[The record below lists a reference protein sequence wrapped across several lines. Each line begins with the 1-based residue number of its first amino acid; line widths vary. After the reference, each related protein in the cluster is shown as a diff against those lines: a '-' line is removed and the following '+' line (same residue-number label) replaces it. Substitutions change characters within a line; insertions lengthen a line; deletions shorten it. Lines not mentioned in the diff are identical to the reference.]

1 MKNEKIKISVIMPVY
16 NCEQFIG
23 NAIDSI
29 LSQTFPLFELIIIND
44 ASTDNSK
51 KLYIV
56 IRTNEYV

>member
-1 MKNEKIKISVIMPVY
+1 MPVH